1 MKAISAS
8 ECLKTL
14 RYLELQ
20 WCNWDDEQNC
30 EELANLVA
38 NAPSLKEVW
47 IGAQKGTSDLK
58 IKLEVSGEF
67 VAVERVSSGEV
78 VSSVER
84 ACNTVRISVK
94 DGVKKAVPG
103 IIKAVIQETMRENN
117 FKKTFADVLLY

>member
-58 IKLEVSGEF
+58 IKLEVNSEF

-94 DGVKKAVPG
+94 DG
-103 IIKAVIQETMRENN
+103 IKRS
-117 FKKTFADVLLY
+117 LLMPERISTKNVAPC